1 MVFHFISGKNKIPL
15 VLSNICFIFV
25 AENKDHKQV
34 DMGNRFYGK
43 DFPYSFLS
51 FWLKINATCGRPLVA
66 LFFGILLFSF
76 VSCNKD
82 EQLNLMPQYY
92 QESQGLINTNVD
104 SIHRFREKF
113 QGYLKKS
120 PKSTSDK
127 LYNPTVTNIRS
138 AYREFGVDLI
148 SFSINVCVT
157 IDYRWEGDTIIY
169 F

>member
-92 QESQGLINTNVD
+92 QESQGLINTDVD
-104 SIHRFREKF
+104 SINRFCSKF
-113 QGYLKKS
+113 QGYLKII
-120 PKSTSDK
+120 PESTSDT
-127 LYNPTVTNIRS
+127 LYNLTVKNLHD
-138 AYREFGVDLI
+138 AYKEFGIELL
-148 SFSINVCVT
+148 SFGINVCVT
-157 IDYRWEGDTIIY
+157 IDYRWEGDTTIY

>member
-1 MVFHFISGKNKIPL
+1 
-15 VLSNICFIFV
+15 
-25 AENKDHKQV
+25 
-34 DMGNRFYGK
+34 MGIILNERRFS
-43 DFPYSFLS
+43 FSFLS
-51 FWLKINATCGRPLVA
+51 SWLKINATCGRPLVA
-66 LFFGILLFSF
+66 LFFGILLISF

-120 PKSTSDK
+120 PESTSDT
-127 LYNPTVTNIRS
+127 LYNSTVKNLHD
-138 AYREFGVDLI
+138 AYKEFGIELF
-148 SFSINVCVT
+148 SFGINVCVT
-157 IDYRWEGDTIIY
+157 IDYRWEGDTTIY

>member
-1 MVFHFISGKNKIPL
+1 MA
-15 VLSNICFIFV
+15 LSNICFIFV

-34 DMGNRFYGK
+34 DMGISLNGK
-43 DFPYSFLS
+43 GFPDSLLSFL
-51 FWLKINATCGRPLVA
+51 LKINATCGRQLVA
-66 LFFGILLFSF
+66 LIFGALLFSF

-92 QESQGLINTNVD
+92 QESQGLINTDVD
-104 SIHRFREKF
+104 SINRFCSKF

-120 PKSTSDK
+120 PESTLDT
-127 LYNPTVTNIRS
+127 LYNPTVKNLHD
-138 AYREFGVDLI
+138 AYKEFGIELL
-148 SFSINVCVT
+148 SFGINVCIT